1 MYAAGLPDPA
11 AGHPLPPGAAG
22 PAGGLQGAGDPRPPP
37 TGRQVQRSDFHYGQ
51 KSIEQIIENV
61 AKKNANL

>member
-22 PAGGLQGAGDPRPPP
+22 PAGGLQGAGDPRPPQ

-51 KSIEQIIENV
+51 KYIE
-61 AKKNANL
+61 